1 MSNFTSAQILP
12 KPIKGPGLTNAGVV
26 VLQFLL
32 ILLVETIEYSFTKV
46 GIATGIAIL
55 LAVFGGYYLGRPGT
69 TFVTAVNPPIA
80 FFISTIL
87 LIGTV
92 GGAGLHLARFG
103 LDFVTTF
110 GATAPYLIIGTGA
123 AWVNHLW
130 GAKIR
135 ALLARNS

>member
-1 MSNFTSAQILP
+1 MSNFTNTQILP
-12 KPIKGPGLTNAGVV
+12 KPIKGPGLTNAGIV

-55 LAVFGGYYLGRPGT
+55 LAIFGGYYLGRPGT
-69 TFVTAVNPPIA
+69 TFTTAVNPPIA
-80 FFISTIL
+80 LFISTVL

-92 GGAGLHLARFG
+92 GGAGLHIARFG
-103 LDFVTTF
+103 LDFVATF
-110 GATAPYLIIGTGA
+110 GASAPYLIIGTGLG
-123 AWVNHLW
+123 WVNHLW

-135 ALLARNS
+135 ALLSRNS

>member
-1 MSNFTSAQILP
+1 MSNFTNIQTLH
-12 KPIKGPGLTNAGVV
+12 KPIEGPGLTNPGIV

-32 ILLVETIEYSFTKV
+32 ILLTETIEYSFTKV
-46 GIATGIAIL
+46 GVATGIAIL
-55 LAVFGGYYLGRPGT
+55 LSIFGGYYLGRPGT
-69 TFVTAVNPPIA
+69 TFVIAVNPPIA

-87 LIGTV
+87 LIGTL

-110 GATAPYLIIGTGA
+110 GAVAPYLIIGTGLG
-123 AWVNHLW
+123 WVNHLW

-135 ALLARNS
+135 ALLSRNS

>member
-1 MSNFTSAQILP
+1 MSNFTNT
-12 KPIKGPGLTNAGVV
+12 IKGPGLTNAGIV

-55 LAVFGGYYLGRPGT
+55 LAIFGGYYLGRPGT
-69 TFVTAVNPPIA
+69 TFTTAVNPPIA
-80 FFISTIL
+80 LFISTVL

-92 GGAGLHLARFG
+92 GGSGLHIARFG

-110 GATAPYLIIGTGA
+110 GASAPYLIIGTGLG
-123 AWVNHLW
+123 WVNHLW

-135 ALLARNS
+135 ALLSRNS